1 MTALDLAEADFDAE
15 SLALIDTARETARS
29 LDHGYVGTEHLLLAA
44 AQLLPE
50 VRTALSDHG
59 LAGRDRL
66 STELQRM
73 VDAHPEWSPYIA
85 DDDALAAIGVDGP
98 AVREKARAEFG
109 ELFTPA
115 EPGACRQPAGAT
127 DRRRDRRTRRQRQCR
142 PSAGRGA
149 GLRPGG
155 TVARTRLRGCSVTP
169 SRAVRAAAVAA
180 PP

>member
-1 MTALDLAEADFDAE
+1 MTALDLAEADFDGE

-50 VRTALSDHG
+50 VRTALSDQN
-59 LAGRDRL
+59 LAGPDRL
-66 STELQRM
+66 TAELQRM
-73 VDAHPEWSPYIA
+73 AAAHPEWSHYIA

-115 EPGACRQPAGAT
+115 EPGPGMTERAANVLGQAAG
-127 DRRRDRRTRRQRQCR
+127 
-142 PSAGRGA
+142 
-149 GLRPGG
+149 
-155 TVARTRLRGCSVTP
+155 VARADNRLVRPIDIAIGVLADNDSVAHQLVTGLGYDP
-169 SRAVRAAAVAA
+169 AALLG
-180 PP
+180 